1 LIFFANIPKEALYL
15 QEGFSDFRFSTSNYQ
30 SAIINQQLQL
40 ATTNIA
46 FILNPVSGAKQK
58 RKIPLLIRRFFTY
71 GKGFRVT
78 FYRTKAAG
86 DATVMAKKFADE
98 NYDIVVAIGGDGTVN
113 EVAQALVNTNTALG
127 IVPVGSGNGL
137 ARHLHIPM
145 NPCKALRHIATAKTC
160 RADYGL
166 MNGIPFF
173 CTAGVGFDALIGNR
187 FAQANSRG
195 FATYLRKILRE
206 FVLYKPEEYNL
217 TIDGKAMRRKA
228 FLITFANASQW
239 GNNAYIAPTASV
251 SDGLLDVVVLS
262 KFPLYRAP
270 NIGLR
275 LFTRQIDKL
284 RYIEI
289 FRCRSAAV
297 DRVNSGYIHYDGE
310 PSQTGKH
317 VEVKLVQG
325 ALKIVS

>member
-1 LIFFANIPKEALYL
+1 MAA
-15 QEGFSDFRFSTSNYQ
+15 
-30 SAIINQQLQL
+30 
-40 ATTNIA
+40 TNIA

-58 RKIPLLIRRFFTY
+58 RNFPLLIRRFFTY
-71 GKGFRVT
+71 DKGFRAT
-78 FYRTKAAG
+78 FYRTRAAG
-86 DATVMAKKFADE
+86 DATAMAKKFAAED
-98 NYDIVVAIGGDGTVN
+98 YDIVVAIGGDGTVN
-113 EVAQALVNTNTALG
+113 EVAQALVNTSTALG

-145 NPCKALRHIATAKTC
+145 SPCKALARIATAKV
-160 RADYGL
+160 RWADYGL

-173 CTAGVGFDALIGNR
+173 CTAGVGFDALIGNK
-187 FAQANSRG
+187 FAQAGYRG
-195 FATYLRKILRE
+195 LATYMQQILRE
-206 FVLYKPEEYNL
+206 FVSYKPEEYNL
-217 TIDGKAMRRKA
+217 TVDGKTMRRKA

-239 GNNAYIAPTASV
+239 GNNACIAPAASV
-251 SDGLLDVVVLS
+251 SDGLLDVVALS
-262 KFPLYRAP
+262 EFPLYCTP

-275 LFTRQIDKL
+275 LFTRQIDRC

-297 DRVNSGYIHYDGE
+297 DRAHSGYVHYDGE

-325 ALKIVS
+325 ALKIVGERCEA